1 MQLDPHKIE
10 IGGKLDLFSRPPA
23 PGVFPG
29 FHYPQDLAR
38 PLFSTTGKGSSSFV
52 VSPPKR
58 KKKTLYLRCICAT
71 VYASKTEVGKIASG
85 DMEALGI
92 GVWAL
97 LWEQSWQPAARAL
110 CITELQQLALEV
122 VPMQLLL
129 MCLTDRLWRDIKKQF
144 WQNTWKCFHCIGLE
158 TDPGFLLAL
167 KFAVFL
173 AHPLI

>member
-1 MQLDPHKIE
+1 MQCQTCEMMRQQPKITT
-10 IGGKLDLFSRPPA
+10 
-23 PGVFPG
+23 VFKETTTKILNSIYSKCWGLQHCGCRGSAASLSHGSCTDTPISCCTPRSAKWL
-29 FHYPQDLAR
+29 PQ
-38 PLFSTTGKGSSSFV
+38 PQ
-52 VSPPKR
+52 
-58 KKKTLYLRCICAT
+58 
-71 VYASKTEVGKIASG
+71 
-85 DMEALGI
+85 
-92 GVWAL
+92 
-97 LWEQSWQPAARAL
+97 EQSWQPAARAL

-158 TDPGFLLAL
+158 TDPGFFLAL